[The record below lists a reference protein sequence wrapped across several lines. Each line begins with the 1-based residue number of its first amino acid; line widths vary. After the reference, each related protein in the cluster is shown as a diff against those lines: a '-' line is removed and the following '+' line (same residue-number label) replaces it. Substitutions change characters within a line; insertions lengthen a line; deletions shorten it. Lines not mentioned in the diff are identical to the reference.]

1 MSIYPIKPELRSR
14 RWLTVVGQASCLSVL
29 VGKLRTIYTKWI
41 DGSGRLEA
49 CPTNQRRS
57 GFGIRANRS
66 ANQSVWRLSL
76 LTPLL
81 LLATGCHR
89 DDVKVYR
96 IAKDQ
101 EQPPPTQT
109 APALPTD
116 SPNPSLPP
124 GHPDVSSIPTAPAA
138 ATAGA
143 LPQLTWKTP
152 AGWAEVPP
160 STMRIAS
167 FKVAG
172 AGGSQADVSVI
183 PLPGMAG
190 TDSANVNR
198 WRGQVGLAE
207 ASDDDLQ
214 KAAEN
219 IVAGG
224 QPAQLY
230 DIAGTNPDGGKPE
243 RILGV
248 IQHRDGTAWFYK
260 MTGDA
265 DLIEQQKPAF
275 VEFLKS
281 LNFGATV
288 QTPAEM
294 PAGHPAVGGDMGALL
309 SAAAPATSATKPNWQ
324 VPAGWTEVPAA
335 QFLLAEYAIAGAG
348 GAKAEVNVASLS
360 GDGGGLLA
368 NVNRWRR
375 QIGLA
380 ALDDNGLNQLVTSL
394 DVTGGKATL
403 VDMTGTDM
411 RTSQPTRLVGVIV
424 PVNGQTWF
432 YKLMGDASVVESQK
446 AGFIQFVQGVKY

>member
-1 MSIYPIKPELRSR
+1 MSNHP
-14 RWLTVVGQASCLSVL
+14 
-29 VGKLRTIYTKWI
+29 TK
-41 DGSGRLEA
+41 
-49 CPTNQRRS
+49 
-57 GFGIRANRS
+57 RS
-66 ANQSVWRLSL
+66 AGKSVWL
-76 LTPLL
+76 LTLVVPLL
-81 LLATGCHR
+81 LLAAGCHR

-101 EQPPPTQT
+101 DQSSQQT

-116 SPNPSLPP
+116 APNPKLPP
-124 GHPDVSSIPTAPAA
+124 GHPDISSAPGAPAA
-138 ATAGA
+138 ASATFA
-143 LPQLTWKTP
+143 PQWTGKTP
-152 AGWAEVPP
+152 AGWTEVPP
-160 STMRIAS
+160 SEMRVAS

-172 AGGSQADVSVI
+172 ADGKQADVSIV

-190 TDSANVNR
+190 TDAANVNR
-198 WRGQVGLAE
+198 WRGQVGL
-207 ASDDDLQ
+207 SVVTDDELQ

-219 IVAGG
+219 VEAGG

-230 DIAGTNPDGGKPE
+230 DIAGTNPAGGGAQ

-248 IQHRDGTAWFYK
+248 IQHRDGMAWFYK

-265 DLIEQQKPAF
+265 DLVEQQKPAF

-281 LNFGATV
+281 LNFGAAAPT
-288 QTPAEM
+288 QTEM
-294 PAGHPAVGGDMGALL
+294 PAANPAASGDMGALL
-309 SAAAPATSATKPNWQ
+309 SAAAPAASANKPNWQ
-324 VPAGWTEVPAA
+324 VPAGWQEVPAA
-335 QFLLAEYAIAGAG
+335 QFLLAEYSIAGAG

-380 ALDDNGLNQLVTSL
+380 LLDENGLNQLVTSV
-394 DVTGGKATL
+394 DAGGGKATL
-403 VDMTGTDM
+403 VDMTGTDLQ
-411 RTSQPTRLVGVIV
+411 TSKPTRLVGVIV
-424 PVNGQTWF
+424 PANGQTWF

>member
-1 MSIYPIKPELRSR
+1 MSNYPI
-14 RWLTVVGQASCLSVL
+14 Q
-29 VGKLRTIYTKWI
+29 
-41 DGSGRLEA
+41 
-49 CPTNQRRS
+49 
-57 GFGIRANRS
+57 RS
-66 ANQSVWRLSL
+66 AAKSVRLLAL

-81 LLATGCHR
+81 LLAGGCHR

-101 EQPPPTQT
+101 DQQPPAQT

-116 SPNPSLPP
+116 SPNPGLPP
-124 GHPDVSSIPTAPAA
+124 GHPDISSVPAAPAA

-143 LPQLTWKTP
+143 PPQLTWTTP
-152 AGWAEVPP
+152 AGWTEVPP
-160 STMRIAS
+160 SEMRVAS
-167 FKVAG
+167 FKVTG
-172 AGGSQADVSVI
+172 AGGEQADVSVI

-198 WRGQVGLAE
+198 WRGQVGL
-207 ASDDDLQ
+207 SVLTDDELQ
-214 KAAEN
+214 KAADN
-219 IVAGG
+219 IEASG

-230 DIAGTNPDGGKPE
+230 DISGTNPAGGSAE

-248 IQHRDGTAWFYK
+248 IQHRDNTAWFYK

-265 DLIEQQKPAF
+265 DLVEKQKPAF

-281 LNFGATV
+281 LNFGAVAPT
-288 QTPAEM
+288 QTEM
-294 PAGHPAVGGDMGALL
+294 PAANPAGGGGMGTLL
-309 SAAAPATSATKPNWQ
+309 TAPTLAAGGNKPNWQ
-324 VPAGWTEVPAA
+324 VPAGWQEVPAA
-335 QFLLAEYAIAGAG
+335 QFLLAEYSIAGAG

-380 ALDDNGLNQLVTSL
+380 ALDENGLDQLVTSV
-394 DVTGGKATL
+394 DAGGGKADL

-424 PVNGQTWF
+424 PTNGQTWF
-432 YKLMGDASVVESQK
+432 YKLMGDASVVENQK